1 MLFRSGALDAEFNI
15 ETFNGEIDNC
25 FGPKAQRTR
34 EHGPGNTLRF
44 KQGNGD
50 GRIRIKTL
58 NGTVEVCNR

>member
-1 MLFRSGALDAEFNI
+1 MAKSTTASG
-15 ETFNGEIDNC
+15 
-25 FGPKAQRTR
+25 PSRTAR
-34 EHGPGNTLRF
+34 ANTARATTLRF